1 MLNSTQINK
10 YEGLITTNHLK
21 QNPYEMDLGKGEVE
35 NLTWLLR

>member
-10 YEGLITTNHLK
+10 YEVLITTNHLK
-21 QNPYEMDLGKGEVE
+21 QNPYEMDLGKGQVE